1 MLNKDV
7 ESVNARYDDGSNDSL
22 LHEAARKGYFNI
34 ANELLMN
41 HADVNAKN
49 KEGQTPLLV
58 ASLQASP
65 LTGGQRRVIRELLNQ
80 HAEVNS
86 QDEHGTTPL
95 MAACCKGH
103 YIIVKELL
111 NHHADVN
118 IQSKQGDSALIV
130 ASKLKRQLIVMELL
144 HHNADVNLQ
153 NSKGNTALHSV
164 LLENFSDTT
173 INVVKLLLSDKTNSE
188 KKNKKKKSVIQIA
201 KESQNQEIIE
211 LIEDFFDKK
220 KVEATQRELM
230 KVQATQIINKKKRK
244 LTGVSAVNDE
254 VVCLKQRINQM
265 EMRNTQLEAE
275 FKKNLEEI
283 TTNRFSMKIKMEK
296 EEFKSYKKLKQEYDY
311 LNGFYEA
318 GAFDKVIQPAKREC
332 PICYNEMTPKE
343 KIYQCQSKHFF
354 CEDCFSKI
362 RESTKKCPFCRVD
375 IANNSIRCTTLEEV
389 IAEEAN

>member
-22 LHEAARKGYFNI
+22 LHKAARKGYFNI

-58 ASLQASP
+58 APLQASP

-188 KKNKKKKSVIQIA
+188 KKNKKKNSVIQIA

-220 KVEATQRELM
+220 
-230 KVQATQIINKKKRK
+230 
-244 LTGVSAVNDE
+244 
-254 VVCLKQRINQM
+254 
-265 EMRNTQLEAE
+265 
-275 FKKNLEEI
+275 
-283 TTNRFSMKIKMEK
+283 
-296 EEFKSYKKLKQEYDY
+296 
-311 LNGFYEA
+311 
-318 GAFDKVIQPAKREC
+318 
-332 PICYNEMTPKE
+332 
-343 KIYQCQSKHFF
+343 
-354 CEDCFSKI
+354 
-362 RESTKKCPFCRVD
+362 
-375 IANNSIRCTTLEEV
+375 
-389 IAEEAN
+389 